1 MKGNDVKNKNPPYFD
16 YMQEFSSF
24 KEMIEKTTK
33 RFEEKNVYSYRL
45 RPTDNT
51 IHYVSY
57 RRFYN
62 EVKAI
67 ATNALHKGLSGKHVA
82 LVGKLSY
89 QWLRVYFSMI
99 SIGAVLVPLDPDW
112 HDDELAATIAKAECH
127 TVFFSESVR
136 KKMETVSRIAN
147 VAEFHSL
154 DGDGEDTLSS
164 FRKAG
169 TELLLCGDTSFDEY
183 EPIPDALCELVF
195 TSGTTGKGKGVMLSQ
210 KCILSDL
217 HGAFSILTIGQ
228 KTLAVLPPH
237 HTYGST
243 IALLSP
249 YCNGSETYIT
259 SGMRY
264 TLKELAEQKP
274 EFLILVPL
282 YLETF
287 YRKVRSGIEKEGKKE
302 LVDGMVKVTGALS
315 KFGINVSNRLY
326 AKTVLSAFGGKL
338 KMIVCGG
345 APLSEEIAE
354 YFERFGIRILNGY
367 GITECSPLISAN
379 RLEYSVKYS
388 AGVPI
393 PEVEILIDKPNENGE
408 GEICVKGSNVM
419 LGYYK
424 DNDATSAAIDSN
436 GFFHTGDIG
445 KVDGNVIYVT
455 GRVKNLIILSNGKN
469 VYPEEIESE
478 LMALP
483 GVSEVV
489 VYEGESREKGKSNAI
504 VAEIYPDRSYFEINP
519 VDSIYSYFT
528 EKITEYNRKAVSY
541 KKVEK
546 IKIRNEE
553 FPKNTLRKIMRFKID
568 KSID

>member
-1 MKGNDVKNKNPPYFD
+1 MPESFT
-16 YMQEFSSF
+16 F
-24 KEMIEKTTK
+24 KELIQNSTEHYRDKIA
-33 RFEEKNVYSYRL
+33 YSYRL

-57 RRFYN
+57 ARFYN

-67 ATNALHKGLSGKHVA
+67 ATRALDLGLSGKHVA
-82 LVGKLSY
+82 LIGKLSY
-89 QWLRVYFSMI
+89 QWIRVYFSLI

-112 HDDELAATIAKAECH
+112 HDNDLADTVSKAECH

-136 KKMETVSRIAN
+136 KKMETVSRIASVN
-147 VAEFHSL
+147 EFYSL
-154 DGDGEDTLSS
+154 DGDGADTLSS

-169 TELLLCGDTSFDEY
+169 SELLLNGNTAFDDY
-183 EPIPDALCELVF
+183 ITDPDAVCEIVF

-217 HGAFSILTIGQ
+217 HGAFSILTIGN

-249 YCNGSETYIT
+249 YCNGSHTYIS

-264 TLKELAEQKP
+264 MLKELSEQKP

-287 YRKVRSGIEKEGKKE
+287 YRRIRSTIEKQGKKN
-302 LVDGMVKVTGALS
+302 LVDSMVKVTDTLS
-315 KFGINVSNRLY
+315 KLGLNVSNRIY
-326 AKTVLSAFGGKL
+326 AKTVLSAFGGRL

-354 YFERFGIRILNGY
+354 SFEKFGIRILNGY

-379 RLEYSVKYS
+379 RLVYSVKYS

-393 PEVEILIDKPNENGE
+393 PEVEIKIGNPNEDGE

-424 DNDATSAAIDSN
+424 DEEATANAIDSD
-436 GFFHTGDIG
+436 GYFHTGDIG
-445 KVDGNVIYVT
+445 KVENDVVFVT

-469 VYPEEIESE
+469 VYPEEIEGE
-478 LMALP
+478 LMTLP
-483 GVSEVV
+483 GVAEIV
-489 VYEGESREKGKSNAI
+489 VYEGESREKGKSNII
-504 VAEIYPDRSYFEINP
+504 VAEIFPEKSYFQDN
-519 VDSIYSYFT
+519 SIDNVYDYFT
-528 EKITEYNRKAVSY
+528 KKVTEYNRRAVPY

-546 IKIRNEE
+546 VKIRNDE

-568 KSID
+568 KTID